1 MIQTRNLAIANRPRL
16 SRKLT
21 CDFLLVI
28 MSIILSHDLYVY
40 ATDCLFL
47 LFMFSFYLLLN
58 LYMCVCVCVQITL
71 LLTTLL
77 RS

>member
-40 ATDCLFL
+40 ARLFVLTIYVLFL
-47 LFMFSFYLLLN
+47 SSPKPLHV
-58 LYMCVCVCVQITL
+58 CVCVCANYTSSYY
-71 LLTTLL
+71 LTP
-77 RS
+77 